1 MKKYILSFLCVLC
14 SLGVSA
20 QFSGSG
26 TGTQNDPYLIFNE
39 NQLSQLN
46 NFLNQ
51 SDVYFKLMKDIDLSA
66 WINENNPSQG
76 WVPVG
81 ISSTPFKGI
90 FLGNDH
96 TISGLMINRTST
108 DYVGFFGYVDGAT
121 ISNLTLKGSQIIG
134 KNYVGILCGKAN
146 RSTLTN
152 NAATVDLTKGSGYT
166 GGMIGYI
173 SNSTVTEQSYNGTV
187 RASDAMSGGFAGY
200 IISSSLTSCQCT
212 TPMAGTQM
220 VGGFAGFMSGSTLKA
235 CSSTG
240 TVTGSTQLGGAV
252 GTIDGTCS
260 LTDVEFSGT
269 LSGTS
274 EVGGIVGQLKSGSS
288 TTFTGCYSKSD
299 IVNTGD
305 YTGGIVGINNGPA
318 IQNMTDCSHFGVING
333 KNYVGGLVGYTKG
346 VFENPPIYYG
356 SKSTT
361 SNSKAWSSTKTTIT
375 ESLAIHTINNCC
387 AIGNI
392 TGLDYV
398 GGLVGKDEIPGVTYT
413 YVSAGQNNS
422 TGQMGNGN
430 WHLLWRNDKCVY
442 SDSYNYF
449 SPKDQLN
456 ANLNHITNSYY
467 SGKINGANYVGGIAG
482 YKDGGE
488 ITKCY
493 SYATMVQGESHVG
506 GIAGHIQ
513 GENSTGFANTVQ
525 TDCKLYVKSNVAV
538 NTSVNA
544 AKSDLGRIY
553 GSKSDS
559 YVTIGALASAEGNRA
574 LTQTRVIKS
583 GVVQNVEDNFQ
594 NGTSMGPSA
603 LKLKANYVALG
614 WDFDNDWTMQET
626 ECYPYKR
633 YQAAPP
639 VIESDLVSQATAIT
653 GKSVNGGTVYLYYYG
668 HDAVSTESV
677 NQQWSFATEPLQ
689 SGAVVQLYSDVEGM
703 TPSYFA
709 TTSVGYPG
717 SGTKDDPYRV
727 YTAED
732 LQGVSNYGY
741 YKMMNDIDLTAWIA
755 ANSPT
760 EGWIAIGRNSGEATY
775 FDGDGHTVSGLWIN
789 TTDDYTGLFS
799 NFSTGEIC
807 NLTVQIKEGLKV
819 KGGNYTGGLIG
830 RNANGKIE
838 NVTVKGDVEGTQHVG
853 GVAGVITNNTLKN
866 VNYEGTV
873 RTSTAAAY
881 IGGVI
886 GQSTSSSDQLT
897 QCEATV
903 TVSATSTGT
912 GSFVGGIAGKTAGKM
927 DKCHA
932 QVAINNAGASA
943 QTGGLVGQS
952 GGAVTQCFSTGT
964 VKATGNESNT
974 GGLVGYATAAVT
986 NCYSTVNTTGTQYTA
1001 GLVGYTKSSIDKCYA
1016 KGDVYGVNYG
1026 AGLVGELDGSNAKM
1040 TNSVAVNN
1048 IISLTA
1054 QSSWGSRVIGGYKNG
1069 ASDPEETNYALNT
1082 MQVSLNN
1089 VPQTKTDDLVEGI
1102 AKTQTELQT
1111 ATTYTARGWDFSNT
1125 WGIDEGCIYPFLLWE
1140 VTVSKVESITLNPT
1154 TLLIACGN
1162 TGTIAATVA
1171 PLSATNRSLEWSSSN
1186 EGVATVA
1193 GGVVTAKAIGT
1204 ATITAAATDG
1214 SGVKATCQVTVCK
1227 NEGDA
1232 ITVLRSLV
1240 ENAQTLYDNSVEGT
1254 NVGEYASGARQQLLT
1269 VINAVKA
1276 QISDTMDAA
1285 TITSCT
1291 ATINAAVETFQS
1303 KKVTNSVDTD
1313 ISSYDNILYAP
1324 TLEVTPGQQAMLSI
1338 CLKNAIE
1345 FSSFEFS
1352 LILPEGVSIAW
1363 SEEDED
1369 YAINLNPSRASLK
1382 RFTTTFAEQEDGSM
1396 HVICYS
1402 GQNYAFVGNDGEV
1415 LNILLDVDAE
1425 MPDGEYAIC
1434 INNQEMA
1441 TASMMKYNVTQC
1453 KSTMKVLAYVL
1464 GDVNGDHQVSVVDIN
1479 GVVNLILGTNTDGLV
1494 AKAADTNCDG
1504 GISVVDINGV
1514 VNIILYGN
1522 PMGRVAAPALRGI
1535 TLTPVDVRMS
1545 DVTLING
1552 QTSRV
1557 SLTVDGAVGKYSS
1570 MQFDVTLPE
1579 GVTLDGESDKYHLVS
1594 TALQDDGSTRV
1605 ICTSLSNHPFSSS
1618 SPLTLVLTASEA
1630 NDGDYTMALKN
1641 IELASPDLTTAH
1653 SADFS
1658 TALRIQGTTGIDML
1672 NAADSQII
1680 YNLQGIKMNDDIK
1693 LGEKEFNI
1701 RNNKKVFNK

>member
-1 MKKYILSFLCVLC
+1 MKRNLLLFAVMLNALWA
-14 SLGVSA
+14 SA

-81 ISSTPFKGI
+81 ISATPFKGK
-90 FLGNDH
+90 FEGNNH
-96 TISGLMINRTST
+96 TISGLMIKRTST
-108 DYVGFFGYVDGAT
+108 DYVGFFGYLDGAT
-121 ISNLTLKGSQIIG
+121 ISNLTLTGSAVEG
-134 KNYVGILCGKAN
+134 NNYVGALCGRADN
-146 RSTLTN
+146 STLNSNVTEVN
-152 NAATVDLTKGSGYT
+152 TIAGGSYIGGLIGYT
-166 GGMIGYI
+166 
-173 SNSTVTEQSYNGTV
+173 SLSTI
-187 RASDAMSGGFAGY
+187 A
-200 IISSSLTSCQCT
+200 SCQCST
-212 TPMAGTQM
+212 SLKGAQSGGL
-220 VGGFAGFMSGSTLKA
+220 VGYMSGSSLKA

-333 KNYVGGLVGYTKG
+333 KNYVGGLVGYSKGG

-356 SKSTT
+356 SS
-361 SNSKAWSSTKTTIT
+361 SNSTNRKNWQSTETTIT
-375 ESLAIHTINNCC
+375 ESLSIHSISNCC

-413 YVSAGQNNS
+413 YFSSNPSNAIGI
-422 TGQMGNGN
+422 MGNIDN
-430 WHLLWRNDKCVY
+430 TWALWRGDKCIAAY
-442 SDSYNYF
+442 SYYY
-449 SPKDQLN
+449 SPEDKLN

-513 GENSTGFANTVQ
+513 GQLPPTGFANTVQ

-553 GSKSDS
+553 GSKSGS

-574 LTQTRVIKS
+574 LTQTRVIMS

-614 WDFDNDWTMQET
+614 WNFDNDWTMQET

-819 KGGNYTGGLIG
+819 KGGDYTGGLIG

-838 NVTVKGDVEGTQHVG
+838 NVTVKGDVEGTKHVG

-897 QCEATV
+897 QCEATA

-1001 GLVGYTKSSIDKCYA
+1001 GLVGYTKSRIDKCYA

-1276 QISDTMDAA
+1276 QISDTMNAA

-1552 QTSRV
+1552 QTSQV

-1605 ICTSLSNHPFSSS
+1605 VCTSLSNHPFSSS
-1618 SPLTLVLTASEA
+1618 SPLTLVLTANEASE
-1630 NDGDYTMALKN
+1630 GDYSMTLKN

-1658 TALRIQGTTGIDML
+1658 TALRIQGITGIDML

-1693 LGEKEFNI
+1693 LGEKELYI